1 MSSKT
6 KTIMGYRITSHQENN
21 KVGRCGKGKKIK
33 YVQTIEWK
41 DEYGQFHRRTIIHKN
56 NP

>member
-1 MSSKT
+1 
-6 KTIMGYRITSHQENN
+6 MGYRITNNQENN

-33 YVQTIEWK
+33 YVQIIEWK
-41 DEYGQFHRRTIIHKN
+41 DEYGLAHRRTIIHKN

>member
-1 MSSKT
+1 
-6 KTIMGYRITSHQENN
+6 MGYRITNNQENN

-41 DEYGQFHRRTIIHKN
+41 DEYGQFRRRTIIHKN